1 MKKLLVCL
9 ALLALAPGGTTGM
22 VLTRESFSN
31 GAPGSDMS
39 QLPTWCYHEDSFHTR
54 TWSGTLAAGASFTTT
69 ARFCT
74 TDEAPPYGP
83 GPEGFRYAVWFATKQ
98 SVSLSVTFPDGSVRA
113 AWPFNGFL
121 DGCVVPQM
129 YEATGRY
136 IDNIDSGI
144 YTVTLT
150 NTGSR
155 DIRPQEPLTLQV
167 RADFIDV
174 NFQQTLCPPE
184 DRRLV

>member
-1 MKKLLVCL
+1 MKRLLVCL

-31 GAPGSDMS
+31 GTGDMAN
-39 QLPTWCYHEDSFHTR
+39 LPTWCYHEDSFHLRIWT
-54 TWSGTLAAGASFTTT
+54 GTLGAGESFTVPV
-69 ARFCT
+69 RFCT
-74 TDEAPPYGP
+74 EEEASPYGP
-83 GPEGFRYAVWFATKQ
+83 GPEGVLYAVAYSDRQ
-98 SVSLSVTFPDGSVRA
+98 SVSLRITYPDGTVKA
-113 AWPFNGFL
+113 AWPFGGSSL
-121 DGCVVPQM
+121 AGCVVPEM
-129 YEATGRY
+129 RTTGGY
-136 IDNIDSGI
+136 TDLIDGGI

-150 NTGSR
+150 NTGTKAISAQ
-155 DIRPQEPLTLQV
+155 RPLSFEI